1 MRRALKL
8 LFRTLGLLLGVQL
21 IVRIYLQLRPK
32 ITPPAVHR
40 LLDSRLR
47 RLYREPD
54 WTLAPL
60 QLQAG
65 QRVLEIGGG
74 TGLFTATAARLVQP
88 DGHVISIE
96 VQRGMLRHLVGRVR
110 AAGVGN
116 ILVQQA
122 DAAALPL
129 QTGSVD
135 VVYLIAVL
143 PMVPDKARV
152 LGEIRRVLRPD
163 GLLAVSEEL
172 LAPEYVSA
180 SVTTRWLRSAGFEV
194 TATRRERWCYM
205 VLARPAATA
214 GDGRVGR

>member
-1 MRRALKL
+1 MRHAIKL
-8 LFRTLGLLLGVQL
+8 LFRALGLLLVAQL
-21 IVRIYLQLRPK
+21 AVRIYLQIWPK
-32 ITPPAVHR
+32 ITPPAVHH

-47 RLYREPD
+47 RLYREPER
-54 WTLAPL
+54 TLAPL

-74 TGLFTATAARLVQP
+74 TGLFTATAARLVRP

-96 VQRGMLRHLVGRVR
+96 VQRGMLRHLIERTR
-110 AAGVGN
+110 APGGDN

-129 QTGSVD
+129 PSESVD

-143 PMVPDKARV
+143 PMVPDKTQV
-152 LGEIRRVLRPD
+152 LREIRRVLRPG

-180 SVTTRWLRSAGFEV
+180 SVTTRWLRSAGFQV
-194 TATRRERWCYM
+194 TTTRRERWCYM
-205 VLARPAATA
+205 VLARRAEGSFDGHA
-214 GDGRVGR
+214 GS